1 MVEPSY
7 ECVQNTVVPQRAGDL
22 EEGLGVSRK
31 LQSGPHVEVAML
43 HIAGGENKIP
53 IER

>member
-1 MVEPSY
+1 MTEPPY
-7 ECVQNTVVPQRAGDL
+7 ECVQNAIIPRRAGDL

-31 LQSGPHVEVAML
+31 LQSGAHVEVAML